1 MTILPIIT
9 WPDARLTQISKEVTQ
24 VTSTTQ
30 KFMDDMLETMYAAHG
45 IGLAAVQVGILERIL
60 VMDINYNSERY
71 PESNVSINKPP
82 LFLVNPK
89 IVASSNHT
97 TKYKEGCLSFPG
109 QYSNVI
115 RPDKVE
121 VEYLDYHGNKQLLKA
136 EGLLAI
142 CVQHEIDHLNG
153 IVFVDH
159 ISKLKK
165 DIILKK
171 LTKQQKLQEI

>member
-1 MTILPIIT
+1 MAILPIIT
-9 WPDARLTQISKEVTQ
+9 WPDSRLKEISQAVTK
-24 VTSTTQ
+24 VNSKTQ

-45 IGLAAVQVGILERIL
+45 IGLAAVQVGVLERIL
-60 VMDINYNSERY
+60 VMDINYASERY
-71 PESNVSINKPP
+71 PQNEADTHEP

-89 IVASSNHT
+89 IVSSSNVT

-109 QYSNVI
+109 QYSNVV
-115 RPDKVE
+115 RPDE
-121 VEYLDYHGNKQLLKA
+121 VTIEYLDYYGKKKLLKA
-136 EGLLAI
+136 DGLLAI

-165 DIILKK
+165 EIILKK
-171 LTKQQKLQEI
+171 LVKQNKLQED